1 MPLGVRCVVHGGT
14 AAQCAVCG
22 PWWHCAARCALCGP
36 WWHCTTQCAVCGPWW
51 HYRSVCSV
59 WSMVAL
65 CRSVCSVWSM
75 VALPLG
81 VQCVVHGGTAARCA
95 VCGPWWHCATRCAVC
110 GPWWHCAARCAVC
123 GPWWHCAARCVDCPC
138 MQVMWSKGPNSL
150 SPHYMPS
157 WHISASNRGECCLT
171 LRLMFGLL
179 WCQGISL
186 LPVYW
191 RTESPPHALLAV
203 VECLAC

>member
-1 MPLGVRCVVHGGT
+1 MRCVVHGGT
-14 AAQCAVCG
+14 
-22 PWWHCAARCALCGP
+22 
-36 WWHCTTQCAVCGPWW
+36 
-51 HYRSVCSV
+51 
-59 WSMVAL
+59 
-65 CRSVCSVWSM
+65 
-75 VALPLG
+75 
-81 VQCVVHGGTAARCA
+81 TA
-95 VCGPWWHCATRCAVC
+95 RCAVC

-123 GPWWHCAARCVDCPC
+123 GPWWHCRSVCSVWSMVALCRSVCTVWSMVALYHSVCSVWSMVALPLGVQCVVHGGTVPLGVQCVVHGGTTARCVDCPC